1 MIINLWFHVDT
12 PLWRCLNW
20 YFILRLRTSI
30 FSTLVLWDFFSNF
43 PSVYMYWRCDG
54 REVKALD
61 SKCNGVSPRRFESC
75 SQWIFTTEP
84 IRPQLI
90 ISKEKFKVVDSFL
103 FFWTSAMK
111 IVKTLVILGI
121 EDRICSLHV
130 IGKLLP
136 IKSGFTPK
144 IWMRYE
150 AVFKALDAKTLCE

>member
-1 MIINLWFHVDT
+1 MNLWFHVDT

-20 YFILRLRTSI
+20 CFILRLRTSI
-30 FSTLVLWDFFSNF
+30 FSTLVIRVFFSNF
-43 PSVYMYWRCDG
+43 PLVYMYWRCDG

-61 SKCNGVSPRRFESC
+61 PKSNGVSPRRFDSC
-75 SQWIFTTEP
+75 SQRFFSMEP
-84 IRPQLI
+84 FRPHLI

-103 FFWTSAMK
+103 SIWTSAMK

-121 EDRICSLHV
+121 EDRLCSLHV